1 MTSKNDIKEKKVP
14 KDLKQL
20 KDLKDLKDVK
30 NLKDLKNI
38 RGHHNSKLCILTLG
52 HKAGKTGSKI

>member
-20 KDLKDLKDVK
+20 KDLKDVK

-38 RGHHNSKLCILTLG
+38 KGHHNSKLCILTLG